1 MLMKISAGPAMNACR
16 LINFERVPLKGNG
29 FDFLHWAELDSS
41 FSPIFGLMKRTLFSS
56 TCVLAIVFLISTSLA
71 QNLSPAPSATIPTT
85 SPAPSPVAL
94 KAGRLLDV
102 KTGKIANN
110 VYILIENHRIKSIG
124 AEAPAGV
131 RVIDLSDAF
140 VMPGMVDCHA
150 HILGDLSDR
159 SPGSGFRMSSAKKTL
174 WGMKNLKVW
183 LAQGFTALRDAGE
196 DDLGYG
202 QLALRDAINAGWIA
216 GPRMQSSGNFVS
228 LNGGHGDSE
237 DFIAPDQELP
247 LRPNIA
253 DTVDDVARAVRR
265 DIKYGADW
273 IKLMGTGGVADVTS
287 NFKVQELS
295 EEQMAKAVEIAHR
308 AGKRVMVHAEGTEG
322 IKAAVRAGVDSIEHG
337 TMLDDEGA
345 VLMAK
350 KGTWLVPTL
359 HTFLQGVAEGLA
371 NGKDPISLEKEKEI
385 ISYQQPAFTRALQAH
400 LKIAVGI
407 DEEPQYLPKE
417 VEALVKGG
425 MTPLQALQAATMNGA
440 ALLNWSDRI
449 GTIEPGKFAD
459 IIAIDGDPTKDIN
472 AIENVVFVMK
482 DGAVFRNDLAPTTSR
497 EPH

>member
-1 MLMKISAGPAMNACR
+1 MKLFLKSLVVVLSLLSFDLLGAQNA
-16 LINFERVPLKGNG
+16 
-29 FDFLHWAELDSS
+29 
-41 FSPIFGLMKRTLFSS
+41 
-56 TCVLAIVFLISTSLA
+56 LA
-71 QNLSPAPSATIPTT
+71 Q
-85 SPAPSPVAL
+85 APSPSPSPTTPTPSTSPIAI

-110 VYILIENHRIKSIG
+110 VYISIENHRINSV
-124 AEAPAGV
+124 ATTPPQGV
-131 RVIDLSDAF
+131 QIIDLSNSF

-150 HILGDLSDR
+150 HILGDLADL
-159 SPGSGFRMSSAKKTL
+159 SPGSSFRMSSAKKTL
-174 WGMKNLKVW
+174 WGMRNLKVW
-183 LAQGFTALRDAGE
+183 LSNGFTTLRDAGE

-202 QLALRDAINAGWIA
+202 QLALRDAINAGWID

-247 LRPNIA
+247 PRPNIA

-273 IKLMGTGGVADVTS
+273 IKLMGTGGVADLTS
-287 NFKVQELS
+287 DFKMQELS
-295 EEQMAKAVEIAHR
+295 EEQMAKAVEVAHR

-345 VLMAK
+345 AVMAK

-359 HTFLQGVAEGLA
+359 YAFQHGAELGTSH
-371 NGKDPISLEKEKEI
+371 GQDPISLAKTKEI
-385 ISYQQPAFTRALQAH
+385 LAHQQPAFARALKAH

-407 DEEPQYLPKE
+407 DDEPQYLPKE
-417 VEALVKGG
+417 VEALVRGG
-425 MTPLQALQAATMNGA
+425 MTPLQALQAATIRGA
-440 ALLNWSDRI
+440 ELLNWSDRI
-449 GTIEPGKFAD
+449 GTIEPGRLAD
-459 IIAIDGDPTKDIN
+459 IIAIDGDPTQDID
-472 AIENVVFVMK
+472 AIEKVVFVMK
-482 DGAVFRNDLAPTTSR
+482 DGAVFKNDLAPKTDKGT
-497 EPH
+497 H

>member
-1 MLMKISAGPAMNACR
+1 MIPSIRAAVSSR
-16 LINFERVPLKGNG
+16 RS
-29 FDFLHWAELDSS
+29 LHWKKSTS
-41 FSPIFGLMKRTLFSS
+41 VFHFSPLLLRNNVFPFCALPMKKTLFA
-56 TCVLAIVFLISTSLA
+56 TRTIALAICFLAITASFA
-71 QNLSPAPSATIPTT
+71 QTPTASPSPTPSPTPAP
-85 SPAPSPVAL
+85 VAI

-110 VYILIENHRIKSIG
+110 VFILIENHGIKSI
-124 AEAPAGV
+124 ANEAPVGV
-131 RVIDLSDAF
+131 RVIDLSSAF

-150 HILGDLSDR
+150 HILGDRSDLSPA
-159 SPGSGFRMSSAKKTL
+159 SSFRMSSAKKTL
-174 WGMKNLKVW
+174 WGMKNLKLW
-183 LAQGFTALRDAGE
+183 LEHGFTALRDAGA

-202 QLALRDAINAGWIA
+202 QLALRDAINAGWID

-273 IKLMGTGGVADVTS
+273 IKLMGTGGVADLTS
-287 NFKVQELS
+287 DFKVQELS
-295 EEQMAKAVEIAHR
+295 EEQMAKAVEVAHR

-322 IKAAVRAGVDSIEHG
+322 IKAAVRAGVDTIEHG

-345 VLMAK
+345 ALMAK

-359 HTFLQGVAEGLA
+359 YAFQHGAELGTSH
-371 NGKDPISLEKEKEI
+371 GQDPISLAKTKEI
-385 ISYQQPAFTRALQAH
+385 LAHQQPAFTRALNAH

-407 DEEPQYLPKE
+407 DDEPQFLPKE
-417 VEALVKGG
+417 VEALVRAG
-425 MTPLQALQAATMNGA
+425 MTPLQALQAATINGA
-440 ALLNWSDRI
+440 ELLKW
-449 GTIEPGKFAD
+449 
-459 IIAIDGDPTKDIN
+459 
-472 AIENVVFVMK
+472 
-482 DGAVFRNDLAPTTSR
+482 
-497 EPH
+497 

>member
-1 MLMKISAGPAMNACR
+1 
-16 LINFERVPLKGNG
+16 
-29 FDFLHWAELDSS
+29 
-41 FSPIFGLMKRTLFSS
+41 MKRILFAGA
-56 TCVLAIVFLISTSLA
+56 CALATAFLISTASNA
-71 QNLSPAPSATIPTT
+71 QNLSPTPSPTT
-85 SPAPSPVAL
+85 PTPSPSPSPIAI

-110 VYILIENHRIKSIG
+110 VYISIDNHRIKSVS

-131 RVIDLSDAF
+131 RVIDLSGAF

-150 HILGDLSDR
+150 HILGDLSDL
-159 SPGSGFRMSSAKKTL
+159 SPGSSFRMSSAKKTL

-183 LAQGFTALRDAGE
+183 LARGFTALRDAGE

-202 QLALRDAINAGWIA
+202 QLALRDAINAGWID
-216 GPRMQSSGNFVS
+216 GPRMQSSGNYVS

-247 LRPNIA
+247 RRPNIA
-253 DTVDDVARAVRR
+253 DTVDDVAKAVRR

-273 IKLMGTGGVADVTS
+273 IKLMGTGGVLDVTS
-287 NFKVQELS
+287 DFKVQELS

-345 VLMAK
+345 ALMAQ

-359 HTFLQGVAEGLA
+359 YTFQHGLEL
-371 NGKDPISLEKEKEI
+371 GTSHGTDPISLAKEKEI
-385 ISYQQPAFTRALQAH
+385 ISYQQPAFTRALHAR

-407 DEEPQYLPKE
+407 DDEPQYLPKE
-417 VEALVKGG
+417 VEALVRGG
-425 MTPLQALQAATMNGA
+425 MTPLQALQAATINGA
-440 ALLNWSDRI
+440 TLLNWSDRI

-459 IIAIDGDPTKDIN
+459 IIAIDGDPTQDIN
-472 AIENVVFVMK
+472 AIEKVVFVMK
-482 DGAVFRNDLAPTTSR
+482 DGVTLKNDLTPKNAF
-497 EPH
+497 

>member
-1 MLMKISAGPAMNACR
+1 
-16 LINFERVPLKGNG
+16 
-29 FDFLHWAELDSS
+29 
-41 FSPIFGLMKRTLFSS
+41 MKRTLFAARAIA
-56 TCVLAIVFLISTSLA
+56 LAIPVLTHVVSQAQTPTS
-71 QNLSPAPSATIPTT
+71 SPSPTPSPTPAP
-85 SPAPSPVAL
+85 VAI

-110 VYILIENHRIKSIG
+110 VFILVENHRIKSITSS
-124 AEAPAGV
+124 APDGV
-131 RVIDLSDAF
+131 QVIDLSKAF

-150 HILGDLSDR
+150 HILGDLSDQ
-159 SPGSGFRMSSAKKTL
+159 SPGSSFRMSSAKKTL

-202 QLALRDAINAGWIA
+202 QLALRDAIDAGWIE
-216 GPRMQSSGNFVS
+216 GPRMQSSGNYIS

-253 DTVDDVARAVRR
+253 DTVDDIARAVRR

-273 IKLMGTGGVADVTS
+273 IKLMGTGGVADLTS

-295 EEQMAKAVEIAHR
+295 EEQMAKAVEVAHR

-345 VLMAK
+345 ALMAQ

-359 HTFLQGVAEGLA
+359 YTFQHGVELGTTH
-371 NGKDPISLEKEKEI
+371 GQDPISLAKTKEI
-385 ISYQQPAFTRALQAH
+385 VAYQQPAFTRALNAH

-407 DEEPQYLPKE
+407 DDEPQFLPKE
-417 VEALVKGG
+417 IEALVSGG
-425 MTPLQALQAATMNGA
+425 MTPLQALQAATINGA
-440 ALLNWSDRI
+440 ELLKWSDRT

-459 IIAIDGDPTKDIN
+459 IIAIDGNPLEDIK
-472 AIENVVFVMK
+472 AIEKVVFVMK
-482 DGAVFRNDLAPTTSR
+482 DGVIIKNDVGGERPTPSKSGR
-497 EPH
+497 

>member
-1 MLMKISAGPAMNACR
+1 MNK
-16 LINFERVPLKGNG
+16 VY
-29 FDFLHWAELDSS
+29 S
-41 FSPIFGLMKRTLFSS
+41 FFVIPMKRTLLTAGAIALSLSFLVTTASHAKTSPSS
-56 TCVLAIVFLISTSLA
+56 PSPTPSPT
-71 QNLSPAPSATIPTT
+71 PAP
-85 SPAPSPVAL
+85 VAI

-110 VYILIENHRIKSIG
+110 VFILIENHRVKSI
-124 AEAPAGV
+124 ASAAPAGV
-131 RVIDLSDAF
+131 RVIDLSRAF

-150 HILGDLSDR
+150 HILGDLSDQ
-159 SPGSGFRMSSAKKTL
+159 SPGASFRMSSAKKTL

-183 LAQGFTALRDAGE
+183 LAQGFTTLRDAGE

-202 QLALRDAINAGWIA
+202 QLALRDAIDAGWIQ

-237 DFIAPDQELP
+237 DFVAPDQELP

-265 DIKYGADW
+265 DVKYGADW
-273 IKLMGTGGVADVTS
+273 IKLMGTGGVADLTS

-295 EEQMAKAVEIAHR
+295 EEQMAKAVEVAHR

-322 IKAAVRAGVDSIEHG
+322 IKAAVRAGVDTIEHG

-345 VLMAK
+345 ALMAQ

-359 HTFLQGVAEGLA
+359 FTFQHGVELGTSH
-371 NGKDPISLEKEKEI
+371 GQDPISLAKTKEI
-385 ISYQQPAFTRALQAH
+385 LAYQQPAFTRALNAH
-400 LKIAVGI
+400 LRIAVGI
-407 DEEPQYLPKE
+407 DDEPQFLPKE
-417 VEALVKGG
+417 VEALVRGG
-425 MTPLQALQAATMNGA
+425 MTPLEALQAATINGA
-440 ALLNWSDRI
+440 ELLKWSDRI

-459 IIAIDGDPTKDIN
+459 IIGLDGNPLQDIN
-472 AIENVVFVMK
+472 AIERVVFVMK
-482 DGAVFRNDLAPTTSR
+482 DGVIIKNDLGANATSKN
-497 EPH
+497 

>member
-1 MLMKISAGPAMNACR
+1 
-16 LINFERVPLKGNG
+16 
-29 FDFLHWAELDSS
+29 
-41 FSPIFGLMKRTLFSS
+41 MKRTLF
-56 TCVLAIVFLISTSLA
+56 AIGAIALTVSLLTITALDA
-71 QNLSPAPSATIPTT
+71 QTPSPSPSPSA
-85 SPAPSPVAL
+85 SPSPIAIR
-94 KAGRLLDV
+94 AGRLLDV
-102 KTGKIANN
+102 KTGKIQKD
-110 VYILIENHRIKSIG
+110 VFILIENHRIKSIG
-124 AEAPAGV
+124 SEAPAGV
-131 RVIDLSDAF
+131 RVIDLSNAF

-150 HILGDLSDR
+150 HILGDLADL
-159 SPGSGFRMSSAKKTL
+159 SPSSSFRMSSAKKTL

-202 QLALRDAINAGWIA
+202 QLALRDAINAGWID
-216 GPRMQSSGNFVS
+216 GPRMQSSGNYVS

-253 DTVDDVARAVRR
+253 DTVDDVAKAVRR

-273 IKLMGTGGVADVTS
+273 IRLMGTGGVADLTS
-287 NFKVQELS
+287 DFKVQELS
-295 EEQMAKAVEIAHR
+295 EEQMAKAVEVAHR

-345 VLMAK
+345 ALMAK

-359 HTFLQGVAEGLA
+359 YTFQHGVELGTTHGQDPVSLA
-371 NGKDPISLEKEKEI
+371 KTKEI
-385 ISYQQPAFTRALQAH
+385 VAHQQPAFTRALQAH

-407 DEEPQYLPKE
+407 DDEPQYLPKE
-417 VEALVKGG
+417 VEALVRGG
-425 MTPLQALQAATMNGA
+425 MTTLQALQAATMNGA
-440 ALLNWSDRI
+440 ALLNWSDNI

-459 IIAIDGDPTKDIN
+459 IIAIDGDPIQNVN
-472 AIENVVFVMK
+472 AIEKVVFVMK
-482 DGAVFRNDLAPTTSR
+482 DGVTFKNDLAPKPAPGM
-497 EPH
+497 EKK

>member
-1 MLMKISAGPAMNACR
+1 
-16 LINFERVPLKGNG
+16 
-29 FDFLHWAELDSS
+29 
-41 FSPIFGLMKRTLFSS
+41 MKRILLNIGAG
-56 TCVLAIVFLISTSLA
+56 VVAGIFLIATA
-71 QNLSPAPSATIPTT
+71 SPGENASPTPSPTT
-85 SPAPSPVAL
+85 PTPSPTPLPIAI

-110 VYILIENHRIKSIG
+110 VYISIENHRIKTVG
-124 AEAPAGV
+124 AEAPPGLHI
-131 RVIDLSDAF
+131 IDLSNLL

-150 HILGDLSDR
+150 HILGDLADL
-159 SPGSGFRMSSAKKTL
+159 SPSSGFRMSSAQKTL

-183 LAQGFTALRDAGE
+183 LAKGFTALRDAGE

-202 QLALRDAINAGWIA
+202 QLALGDAINAGWID

-253 DTVDDVARAVRR
+253 DTVDDVARAARR

-273 IKLMGTGGVADVTS
+273 IKLMGTGGVLDLTS
-287 NFKVQELS
+287 NFNVQELS
-295 EEQMAKAVEIAHR
+295 EEQMAKAVEVAHR

-322 IKAAVRAGVDSIEHG
+322 IKAAVRAGVDTIEHG

-345 VLMAK
+345 ALMAK

-359 HTFLQGVAEGLA
+359 FTFQHGVAIGA
-371 NGKDPISLEKEKEI
+371 SHGQDPISLAKGKEI
-385 ISYQQPAFTRALQAH
+385 LAHQQPAFTRALNAH

-407 DEEPQYLPKE
+407 DDEPQFLPKE
-417 VEALVKGG
+417 VEALARGG
-425 MTPLQALQAATMNGA
+425 MTPLQALQAATINGA

-459 IIAIDGDPTKDIN
+459 IIGIDGDPTQDIN
-472 AIENVVFVMK
+472 AIEKVVFVMK
-482 DGAVFRNDLAPTTSR
+482 DGVTFKNDFAPKNDPGVGR
-497 EPH
+497 E

>member
-1 MLMKISAGPAMNACR
+1 MKKTLSAAGAVA
-16 LINFERVPLKGNG
+16 
-29 FDFLHWAELDSS
+29 
-41 FSPIFGLMKRTLFSS
+41 
-56 TCVLAIVFLISTSLA
+56 LAISLLTITASHA
-71 QNLSPAPSATIPTT
+71 QTPSPSPSPTPAPIAI
-85 SPAPSPVAL
+85 

-102 KTGKIANN
+102 KTGKVATN
-110 VYILIENHRIKSIG
+110 VFISIDNHRIKSIG
-124 AEAPAGV
+124 NEAPAGV
-131 RVIDLSDAF
+131 RVIDLSSAF
-140 VMPGMVDCHA
+140 VMAGMVDCHA
-150 HILGDLSDR
+150 HILGDLADL
-159 SPGSGFRMSSAKKTL
+159 SPGSSFRMSSAKKTL

-202 QLALRDAINAGWIA
+202 QLALRDAINAGWID

-228 LNGGHGDSE
+228 LTGGHGDSE

-247 LRPNIA
+247 RRPNIA
-253 DTVDDVARAVRR
+253 DTVDDVAKAVRR

-287 NFKVQELS
+287 DFKVQELS
-295 EEQMAKAVEIAHR
+295 EEQMAKAVEVAHR

-345 VLMAK
+345 ALMAK

-359 HTFLQGVAEGLA
+359 YTFQHGIELGTTHGQ
-371 NGKDPISLEKEKEI
+371 DPITLAKEKEI
-385 ISYQQPAFTRALQAH
+385 IAHQQPAFTRALQAH

-417 VEALVKGG
+417 VEALVRGG
-425 MTPLQALQAATMNGA
+425 MTTLQALQAATINGA

-459 IIAIDGDPTKDIN
+459 IIAIDGDPIQDIN
-472 AIENVVFVMK
+472 AIEKVVFVMK
-482 DGAVFRNDLAPTTSR
+482 DGVTFKNDLGPKTAP
-497 EPH
+497 EMGKK

>member
-1 MLMKISAGPAMNACR
+1 
-16 LINFERVPLKGNG
+16 
-29 FDFLHWAELDSS
+29 
-41 FSPIFGLMKRTLFSS
+41 MKRTLSAAGA
-56 TCVLAIVFLISTSLA
+56 VALAISLLTITASHA
-71 QNLSPAPSATIPTT
+71 QTPSPSPSPTPAPIAI
-85 SPAPSPVAL
+85 

-102 KTGKIANN
+102 KTGKVATN
-110 VYILIENHRIKSIG
+110 VFISIDNHRIKSIG
-124 AEAPAGV
+124 NEAPAGV
-131 RVIDLSDAF
+131 RVIDLSSAF

-150 HILGDLSDR
+150 HILGDLADL
-159 SPGSGFRMSSAKKTL
+159 SPGSSFRMSSAKKTL

-202 QLALRDAINAGWIA
+202 QLALRDAINAGWID

-228 LNGGHGDSE
+228 LTGGHGDSE

-247 LRPNIA
+247 RRPNIA
-253 DTVDDVARAVRR
+253 DTVDDVAKAVRR

-287 NFKVQELS
+287 DFKVQELS
-295 EEQMAKAVEIAHR
+295 EEQMAKAVEVAHR

-345 VLMAK
+345 ALMAK

-359 HTFLQGVAEGLA
+359 YTFQHGIELGTTHGQ
-371 NGKDPISLEKEKEI
+371 DPITLAKEKEI
-385 ISYQQPAFTRALQAH
+385 IAHQQPAFIRALQAH

-417 VEALVKGG
+417 VEALVRGG
-425 MTPLQALQAATMNGA
+425 MTTLQALQAATINGA

-459 IIAIDGDPTKDIN
+459 IIAIDGDPVQDIN
-472 AIENVVFVMK
+472 AIEKVVFVMK
-482 DGAVFRNDLAPTTSR
+482 DGVTFKNDLAPKTAP
-497 EPH
+497 EMGKK

>member
-1 MLMKISAGPAMNACR
+1 
-16 LINFERVPLKGNG
+16 
-29 FDFLHWAELDSS
+29 
-41 FSPIFGLMKRTLFSS
+41 MKRTLSAAGA
-56 TCVLAIVFLISTSLA
+56 VALAISLLTITASHA
-71 QNLSPAPSATIPTT
+71 QTPSPSPSPTPAPIAI
-85 SPAPSPVAL
+85 

-102 KTGKIANN
+102 KTGKVATN
-110 VYILIENHRIKSIG
+110 VFISIDNHCIKSIG
-124 AEAPAGV
+124 NEAPAGV
-131 RVIDLSDAF
+131 RVIDLSSAF
-140 VMPGMVDCHA
+140 VMAGMVDCHA
-150 HILGDLSDR
+150 HILGDLADL
-159 SPGSGFRMSSAKKTL
+159 SPGSSFRMSSAKKTL

-202 QLALRDAINAGWIA
+202 QLALRDAINAGWID

-228 LNGGHGDSE
+228 LTGGHGDSE

-247 LRPNIA
+247 RRPNIA
-253 DTVDDVARAVRR
+253 DTVDDVAKAVRR

-287 NFKVQELS
+287 DFKVQELS
-295 EEQMAKAVEIAHR
+295 EEQMAKAVEVAHR

-345 VLMAK
+345 ALMAK

-359 HTFLQGVAEGLA
+359 YTFQHGIELGTTHGQ
-371 NGKDPISLEKEKEI
+371 DPITLAKEKEI
-385 ISYQQPAFTRALQAH
+385 IAHQQPAFIRALQAH

-417 VEALVKGG
+417 VEALVRGG
-425 MTPLQALQAATMNGA
+425 MTTLQALQAATINGA

-459 IIAIDGDPTKDIN
+459 IIAIDGDPVQDIN
-472 AIENVVFVMK
+472 AIEKVVFVMK
-482 DGAVFRNDLAPTTSR
+482 DGVTFKNDLAPKTAP
-497 EPH
+497 EMGKK

>member
-1 MLMKISAGPAMNACR
+1 
-16 LINFERVPLKGNG
+16 
-29 FDFLHWAELDSS
+29 
-41 FSPIFGLMKRTLFSS
+41 MKRTLSAAGA
-56 TCVLAIVFLISTSLA
+56 VALAISLLPITASHA
-71 QNLSPAPSATIPTT
+71 QT
-85 SPAPSPVAL
+85 PSPSPSPTQAPVAI

-102 KTGKIANN
+102 KTGKVATN
-110 VYILIENHRIKSIG
+110 VFISIDNHRIKSIG
-124 AEAPAGV
+124 NEAPAGV
-131 RVIDLSDAF
+131 RVIDLSSAF
-140 VMPGMVDCHA
+140 VMAGMVDCHA
-150 HILGDLSDR
+150 HILGDLADL
-159 SPGSGFRMSSAKKTL
+159 SPGSSFRMSSAKKTL

-202 QLALRDAINAGWIA
+202 QLALRDAINAGWID

-228 LNGGHGDSE
+228 LTGGHGDSE

-247 LRPNIA
+247 RRPNIA
-253 DTVDDVARAVRR
+253 DTVDDVAKAVRR

-287 NFKVQELS
+287 DFKVQELS
-295 EEQMAKAVEIAHR
+295 EEQMAKAVEVAHR

-345 VLMAK
+345 ALMAK

-359 HTFLQGVAEGLA
+359 YTFQHGIELGTTHGQ
-371 NGKDPISLEKEKEI
+371 DPITLAKEKEI
-385 ISYQQPAFTRALQAH
+385 IAHQQPAFTRALQAH

-417 VEALVKGG
+417 VEALVRGG
-425 MTPLQALQAATMNGA
+425 MTTLQALQAATINGA

-459 IIAIDGDPTKDIN
+459 IIAIDGDPVQDIN
-472 AIENVVFVMK
+472 AIEKVVFVMK
-482 DGAVFRNDLAPTTSR
+482 DGVTFKNDLAPKTAP
-497 EPH
+497 EMGKK

>member
-1 MLMKISAGPAMNACR
+1 
-16 LINFERVPLKGNG
+16 
-29 FDFLHWAELDSS
+29 
-41 FSPIFGLMKRTLFSS
+41 MKRTLFAIGAIA
-56 TCVLAIVFLISTSLA
+56 LAVSLLTITPLDA
-71 QNLSPAPSATIPTT
+71 QT
-85 SPAPSPVAL
+85 PSPSPSPSPSPIAIR
-94 KAGRLLDV
+94 AGRLLDV
-102 KTGKIANN
+102 KTGKIQKD
-110 VYILIENHRIKSIG
+110 VFILIENHRIKSIG
-124 AEAPAGV
+124 SEAPAGV
-131 RVIDLSDAF
+131 RVIDLSNAF

-150 HILGDLSDR
+150 HILGDLADL
-159 SPGSGFRMSSAKKTL
+159 SPSSSFRMSSAKKTL

-202 QLALRDAINAGWIA
+202 QLALRDAINAGWID
-216 GPRMQSSGNFVS
+216 GPRMQSSGNYVS

-253 DTVDDVARAVRR
+253 DTVDDVAKAVRR

-273 IKLMGTGGVADVTS
+273 IKLMGTGGVADLTS
-287 NFKVQELS
+287 DFKVQELS
-295 EEQMAKAVEIAHR
+295 EEQMAKAVEVAHR

-345 VLMAK
+345 ALMAK

-359 HTFLQGVAEGLA
+359 YTFQHGVELGTTHGQDPVSLA
-371 NGKDPISLEKEKEI
+371 KTKEI
-385 ISYQQPAFTRALQAH
+385 VAHQQPAFTRALQAH

-407 DEEPQYLPKE
+407 DDEPQYLPKE
-417 VEALVKGG
+417 VEALVRGG
-425 MTPLQALQAATMNGA
+425 MTTLQALQAATMNGA
-440 ALLNWSDRI
+440 ALLNWSDSI

-459 IIAIDGDPTKDIN
+459 IIAIDGDPIQNIN
-472 AIENVVFVMK
+472 AIEKVVFVMK
-482 DGAVFRNDLAPTTSR
+482 DGVTFKNDLAPKPAPGM
-497 EPH
+497 EKK

>member
-1 MLMKISAGPAMNACR
+1 
-16 LINFERVPLKGNG
+16 
-29 FDFLHWAELDSS
+29 
-41 FSPIFGLMKRTLFSS
+41 MKRTLSAAGA
-56 TCVLAIVFLISTSLA
+56 VALAISLLTITASHA
-71 QNLSPAPSATIPTT
+71 QTPSPSPSPTPAPIAI
-85 SPAPSPVAL
+85 

-102 KTGKIANN
+102 KTGKVATN
-110 VYILIENHRIKSIG
+110 VFISIDNHRIKSIG
-124 AEAPAGV
+124 NEAPAGV
-131 RVIDLSDAF
+131 RVIDLSSAF
-140 VMPGMVDCHA
+140 VMAGMVDCHA
-150 HILGDLSDR
+150 HILGDLADLS
-159 SPGSGFRMSSAKKTL
+159 SGSSFRMSSAKKTL

-202 QLALRDAINAGWIA
+202 QLALRDAINAGWID

-228 LNGGHGDSE
+228 LTGGHGDSE

-247 LRPNIA
+247 RRPNIA
-253 DTVDDVARAVRR
+253 DTVDDVAKAVRR

-287 NFKVQELS
+287 DFKVQELS
-295 EEQMAKAVEIAHR
+295 EEQMAKAVEVAHR

-345 VLMAK
+345 ALMAK

-359 HTFLQGVAEGLA
+359 YTFQHGIELGTTHGQ
-371 NGKDPISLEKEKEI
+371 DPITLAKEKEI
-385 ISYQQPAFTRALQAH
+385 IAHQQPAFTRALQAH

-417 VEALVKGG
+417 VEALVRGG
-425 MTPLQALQAATMNGA
+425 MTTLQALQAATINGA

-459 IIAIDGDPTKDIN
+459 IIAIDGDPVQDIN
-472 AIENVVFVMK
+472 AIEKVVFVMK
-482 DGAVFRNDLAPTTSR
+482 DGVTFKNDLAPKTAP
-497 EPH
+497 EMGKK